1 MKKTLLLGALMAMLF
16 VQCGKEKDPF
26 LINMGEVGHLNKSIT
41 IKQVDSIFAQ
51 DSLVWLNPVKDALG
65 TQGEV
70 EIYDTEGKKLLL
82 LSPHSE
88 TNPESKIGN
97 IQVFDERFAT
107 DKGLNINST
116 FGELK
121 ANYEIESVETTLNAV
136 VLFLKN
142 SDIFITIDKRELPE
156 NVRYTLDKKI
166 ELTQIPDSA
175 KFKYFM
181 IGWDKEEEPKENE
194 KEETTE

>member
-1 MKKTLLLGALMAMLF
+1 MKKTLLLSALAALLF
-16 VQCGKEKDPF
+16 IQCGQEKDPY
-26 LINMGEVGHLNKSIT
+26 LIKKGEVGHLT
-41 IKQVDSIFAQ
+41 TTVTMKQVDSIFAQ
-51 DSLVWLNPVKDALG
+51 DSLVWLNPVQDALG

-70 EIYDTEGKKLLL
+70 EIYEKGGKKLLM

-88 TNPESKIGN
+88 TDPDSNIGN
-97 IQVFDERFAT
+97 VQVFDERFIT
-107 DKGLNINST
+107 ETGLNINST
-116 FGELK
+116 FGDLK

-136 VLFLKN
+136 VIFIKD

-156 NVRYTLDKKI
+156 NVRYTLDKKV

-181 IGWDKEEEPKENE
+181 IGWDEEVE
-194 KEETTE
+194 KEETETETEE